1 MKKVFL
7 LTAVFL
13 IISLLIGGC
22 SSGNALPTAAPAEV
36 KEATAAPEISTAL
49 PTATETVEEP
59 PTPDLPEPTATPT
72 EAPPAGP
79 IVFEDATFRLLM
91 ERTFSK
97 TEFFPEDF
105 ENLTD
110 LLIGADEVVI
120 LDADYES
127 YQFFYHPRFNQDFTF
142 AIDGK
147 TFENAVGTIRTLA
160 DLKYFKSLERLELI
174 YHTDADLDTL
184 PALPN
189 LNNLTIVIGKAGNLE
204 FLNQLEGLQRLD
216 LYLLMEPGTEPD
228 TEPIRALK
236 QLKSLGLMYIPITD
250 LGFLEDK
257 RDLTQLAIVDAPV
270 EDFTAVA
277 SLTNLQSVYIETT
290 KLKDV
295 TPFMGLENL
304 KSLILDLNEI
314 DAEGIGL
321 LQELQEGYALEG
333 KELYIDLLD

>member
-1 MKKVFL
+1 M
-7 LTAVFL
+7 
-13 IISLLIGGC
+13 
-22 SSGNALPTAAPAEV
+22 
-36 KEATAAPEISTAL
+36 
-49 PTATETVEEP
+49 ETVETL

-72 EAPPAGP
+72 EVPPASP
-79 IVFEDATFRLLM
+79 IVFEDTTFQMLM
-91 ERTFSK
+91 EKTFNK

-105 ENLTD
+105 ENITD
-110 LLIGADEVVI
+110 LLFGADEVVI
-120 LDADYES
+120 LDANYES

-147 TFENAVGTIRTLA
+147 TFENAVGTIKTLA

-174 YHTDADLDTL
+174 YHIDADLDTL

-189 LNNLTIVIGKAGNLE
+189 LNNLTIVIGKADDLE
-204 FLNQLEGLQRLD
+204 FLNQFEGIERLD
-216 LYLLMEPGTEPD
+216 LYLLMESGTEPD

-270 EDFTAVA
+270 ADFSAVA
-277 SLTNLQSVYIETT
+277 SLTSLRSVYIETT

-295 TPFMGLENL
+295 TPFMELENL

-314 DAEGIGL
+314 DAEGIRL
-321 LQELQEGYALEG
+321 LQDLQDAYALKG
-333 KELYIDLLD
+333 KDLYIDLLD

>member
-1 MKKVFL
+1 MKKAFL
-7 LTAVFL
+7 LTAVLLVISSL
-13 IISLLIGGC
+13 ISGC
-22 SSGNALPTAAPAEV
+22 SSGGTLPTAAPAEV
-36 KEATAAPEISTAL
+36 KESSAAPEISTVL
-49 PTATETVEEP
+49 PTAMETVETP

-72 EAPPAGP
+72 EVPPASP
-79 IVFEDATFRLLM
+79 IVFEDATFQMLM
-91 ERTFSK
+91 EKTFNK

-105 ENLTD
+105 ENITD
-110 LLIGADEVVI
+110 LLFGADEVVI
-120 LDADYES
+120 LDANYES

-147 TFENAVGTIRTLA
+147 TFENAVGTIKTLA

-174 YHTDADLDTL
+174 YHIDADLDTL

-189 LNNLTIVIGKAGNLE
+189 LNNLTIVIGKADDLE
-204 FLNQLEGLQRLD
+204 FLNQFEGIERLD
-216 LYLLMEPGTEPD
+216 LYLLMESGTEPD

-257 RDLTQLAIVDAPV
+257 KDLTQLAIVDAPV
-270 EDFTAVA
+270 ADFSAVA
-277 SLTNLQSVYIETT
+277 SLTSLQSVFIETT

-295 TPFMGLENL
+295 APFMGLENL

-314 DAEGIGL
+314 DAEGIQL
-321 LQELQEGYALEG
+321 LQELQESYALEG